1 MTAAKTAAKSIDKFL
16 KSGGAG
22 MQVHEL
28 SSACTIKKYA
38 CVKRIATYSRKY
50 SHVFVW
56 YKVTVYS
63 NRVNLENCPPSPP
76 PYII

>member
-1 MTAAKTAAKSIDKFL
+1 
-16 KSGGAG
+16 

-50 SHVFVW
+50 SHVLVR

-63 NRVNLENCPPSPP
+63 NRLNIKLWGGGFQLIQVSSQKIKCKVHKIE
-76 PYII
+76 